1 MARRY
6 SKQTFTK
13 IWTNRILWFGCI
25 WISLTYVLAFF
36 DKVNIAETLSKTAMT
51 VIISS
56 FVAYLLKSF
65 FETKEEKKN
74 EIEIMKFQQEIQ
86 QKVDE
91 LDLLD
96 LALEAENT
104 NIVG

>member
-36 DKVNIAETLSKTAMT
+36 DKVNIAETLCD
-51 VIISS
+51 IIILKE
-56 FVAYLLKSF
+56 AYIIDK
-65 FETKEEKKN
+65 ETGERKELN
-74 EIEIMKFQQEIQ
+74 I
-86 QKVDE
+86 DE
-91 LDLLD
+91 YYKQR
-96 LALEAENT
+96 
-104 NIVG
+104 IS